1 MHGRCEHRLC
11 ARAPRAPHVGVE
23 FGSKVLLV
31 DCLLWKTITMAKIS
45 ITERAQAF
53 PCTRKLPSVTIQGN
67 ITAMRYR
74 NDVIR
79 WVLLLHIRANLRIML
94 ARNFASCHVAR
105 NTLVMLEA
113 NNVPNLRWPAISLD
127 LNPIDHL
134 LDLLKRKVRAQP
146 MELNLR
152 EFTLVI
158 HRMCAAIQHQYIHR
172 HILSMSTRYL
182 AVDATPGG
190 CTKYWNEIKYDVIW
204 ICSFCVK
211 GVPVNP
217 LI

>member
-1 MHGRCEHRLC
+1 MKNNNYGETKHNRTR
-11 ARAPRAPHVGVE
+11 
-23 FGSKVLLV
+23 S
-31 DCLLWKTITMAKIS
+31 WKSVHAHES
-45 ITERAQAF
+45 S
-53 PCTRKLPSVTIQGN
+53 TRNHSRKHNCDEVSS
-67 ITAMRYR
+67 
-74 NDVIR
+74 DVIR
-79 WVLLLHIRANLRIML
+79 WVLLLHIGANPRIML

-172 HILSMSTRYL
+172 HILSMSARCL
-182 AVDATPGG
+182 VVDATPGG